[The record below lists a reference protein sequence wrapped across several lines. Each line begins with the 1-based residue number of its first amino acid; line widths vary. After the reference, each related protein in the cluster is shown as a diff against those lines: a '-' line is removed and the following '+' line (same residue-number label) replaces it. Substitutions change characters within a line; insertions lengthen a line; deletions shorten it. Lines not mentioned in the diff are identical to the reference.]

1 MIVDVPTPGEFH
13 AAGVNQLYLAWK
25 ITIGAQQALTR
36 IGAAANEREAAD
48 DYWRSVQPELA
59 NAYSLIQQAM
69 EMALK
74 GRIAAVS
81 PFLLLGNPADWPGRG
96 ATEPLSFGELPTLD
110 ASKLVKV
117 HNLLIDPPLDAAF
130 ANFWET
136 VRRDR
141 NRIMHST
148 SRTTFT
154 AGAVVLAILRAAKTL
169 FGDMPWSDRLLAQE
183 AEQKYAIFAMDD
195 HVYSEVVG
203 EIGCAIDLLT
213 PADAL
218 ELFDFDQRRHAYVC
232 PQCLANAERDFA
244 AGLPKLAQF
253 PTKYAGETA
262 LHCVFCESVS
272 MVDRHG
278 CEYPD
283 CPGNVIRQNLCLTC
297 LREQDEYFSI
307 DTELAIGEGDEY
319 HFVVGRHES
328 GSSVEFRRHIEHMR
342 DDWIAIAYGKSL
354 LEAIHLLNWQ
364 TISIFQ
370 RLDGTSILVQ
380 ILHPI
385 GHWVR
390 VRDGLTWN
398 ADDVVYDPSTQGPIR

>member
-13 AAGVNQLYLAWK
+13 TAGVNQLYLAWK

-36 IGAAANEREAAD
+36 MGAAAGDREAAD

-117 HNLLIDPPLDAAF
+117 HNLLIEPSLDATF
-130 ANFWET
+130 ATFWEA

-154 AGAVVLAILRAAKTL
+154 AGEVVLAILRAAKTL
-169 FGDMPWSDRLLAQE
+169 FADIPWPDRLLAQE
-183 AEQKYAIFAMDD
+183 AGQKYAIFGMDD

-218 ELFDFDQRRHAYVC
+218 ELFGFDRRRHAYAC
-232 PQCLANAERDFA
+232 PRCLANAERDFA

-253 PTKYAGETA
+253 PTKTADETT
-262 LHCVFCESVS
+262 LRCIFCETVS
-272 MVDRHG
+272 AVDRHD
-278 CEYPD
+278 CVYPD
-283 CPGNVIRQNLCLTC
+283 CPGNVISDNLCLTC

-307 DTELAIGEGDEY
+307 DTELPTGEGDEY

-328 GSSVEFRRHIEHMR
+328 GGSVGFRRHIEHMR
-342 DDWIAIAYGKSL
+342 DDWIAIAYGKNV
-354 LEAIHLLNWQ
+354 LEADHLSSWQ
-364 TISIFQ
+364 TISILQ
-370 RLDGTSILVQ
+370 RLDGTSMLVQ

-390 VRDGLTWN
+390 AHDGLTWN
-398 ADDVVYDPSTQGPIR
+398 ADDVVYDPSTQGPV